1 MILKRVLCE
10 NRLCEYHSFF
20 LNRSVE
26 AMAHILTI
34 QSHVVYGHAGNAAA
48 VFPMQRLGHEV
59 SVLNLLQFSNHTGH
73 GTWGGKAISADELNE
88 VFKGL
93 KSVGALNKLDCILS
107 GYIGSLE
114 QAQAIYDFVQEV
126 KSINSRVIYCCD
138 PVMGDERP
146 GLYVKPEVAAFHHSH
161 LVPLANWITPNRFEL
176 AQLVGRPIR
185 TMQEAIVAC
194 KELFN
199 ENKHG
204 ILATSIA
211 DQPHMTGLLL
221 LTKEGVHHCET
232 PKYDLI
238 RTVHGTGDVTTA
250 TFLSHIF
257 NGDSPVEAM
266 EKTANTMQAMTHY
279 SFQNQLTELG
289 VVACQEM
296 IAHPKVIYRAS

>member
-1 MILKRVLCE
+1 
-10 NRLCEYHSFF
+10 
-20 LNRSVE
+20 
-26 AMAHILTI
+26 MAHILTI

-48 VFPMQRLGHEV
+48 VFPMQRLGHNV

-73 GTWGGKAISADELNE
+73 GAWSGKAISADELRD

-93 KSVGALNKLDCILS
+93 KAVGALDQLDCILS

-126 KSINSRVIYCCD
+126 QAIHPHVVYCCD

-146 GLYVKPEVAAFHHSH
+146 GLYVKPEIAAFHQSH
-161 LVPLANWITPNRFEL
+161 LVPLANWITPNCFEL
-176 AQLVGRPIR
+176 SQLTNRPIR
-185 TMQEAIVAC
+185 TVQDAITAC
-194 KELFN
+194 KTLFN

-211 DQPHMTGLLL
+211 NHSAMTGLLL
-221 LTKEGVHHCET
+221 MTKEAAYHCET

-238 RTVHGTGDVTTA
+238 HTVHGTGDVTTA

-257 NGDSPVEAM
+257 NGDSPIVAM
-266 EKTANTMQAMTHY
+266 EKTSNTMQAMTHY
-279 SFQNQLTELG
+279 SLQNQLAELG
-289 VVACQEM
+289 IVACQEI
-296 IAHPKVIYRAS
+296 IAYPEIIYRAYNFP